1 MPRRARSTQL
11 VAAALCVAFVVAA
24 CNSDDT
30 VATDGV
36 GSADAIAAV
45 VAWQAREQEPVRG
58 DNGEEQL
65 PVIFVVAVDGTT
77 IDVGV
82 QADVTAATIDWA
94 TVRFADQVA
103 DTFDSGLDGEPV
115 RSDGSML
122 LIGPMPDPANSIE
135 LGLVR
140 YYAVD
145 DGESFTLQI
154 TSDTTTADTD
164 NSTPRASVTAV
175 TQP

>member
-1 MPRRARSTQL
+1 M
-11 VAAALCVAFVVAA
+11 VAFVIVA
-24 CNSDDT
+24 CSSNGEP
-30 VATDGV
+30 ATDVV

-45 VAWQAREQEPVRG
+45 VAWQAGEQEPVLG
-58 DNGEEQL
+58 DDGEEQL
-65 PVIFVVAVDGTT
+65 PVIFVVAADGAT

-103 DTFDSGLDGEPV
+103 DTFDPDLDGEPV
-115 RSDGSML
+115 RNHGGAIL
-122 LIGPMPDPANSIE
+122 LGPMPDPASSIE
-135 LGLVR
+135 LDVVR

-145 DGESFTLQI
+145 DGEPLTLEI
-154 TSDTTTADTD
+154 TSNPTTTDTEFP
-164 NSTPRASVTAV
+164 TPRAAVTSV

>member
-1 MPRRARSTQL
+1 MD
-11 VAAALCVAFVVAA
+11 VAHGSGGNDGGGGGGGGGVGVGV
-24 CNSDDT
+24 
-30 VATDGV
+30 GV
-36 GSADAIAAV
+36 GSSAN
-45 VAWQAREQEPVRG
+45 QAQSAQGSRQEPVRD

-115 RSDGSML
+115 RNDGSML